1 MAVEVKTQTVPPV
14 TNGTVTKLHSSPKW
28 NIPPSDWTYDIH
40 PRADEVI
47 KEVDGYFLE
56 HWNFAD
62 EKARKTFIKAG
73 FSHVTCLYFPLA
85 KDDRI
90 HFACRL
96 LTFLF
101 LIDGMFSWLLDRH
114 LSFSVPRL
122 S

>member
-1 MAVEVKTQTVPPV
+1 MAVEVETKTVSSV
-14 TNGTVTKLHSSPKW
+14 TNGIVTKLHSSPKW

-101 LIDGMFSWLLDRH
+101 LIDGMFK
-114 LSFSVPRL
+114 
-122 S
+122 